1 MKRLPYKYC
10 IAILIACVFFLDRMD
25 LTIVNIILPTLSATL
40 HTSFDSVSWVSTS
53 FLLALA
59 ISIPI
64 SKWLGD
70 RFGLKK
76 IFLISIILFG
86 LFSGLCATAH
96 TIQTI
101 VVFRF
106 LQGIGGGLLLPIGAT
121 LLYKAFDPK
130 EYASITSYIFLPT
143 LIAPAIGPGLGAL
156 IAELFGWK
164 MVFLF
169 ATPICFILM
178 IAGATLLQNDQHQRK
193 IQPLDYWGLL
203 LISGT
208 LLSVLYALAQLGEMI
223 ITLRTLG
230 YFIAAFIFCTLFI
243 FHERTAAHPL
253 LDLRLFKIK
262 LFREAQLIQL
272 FFQMSHLGTLFLIG
286 MYLQLGVGIP
296 ILTVGMMM
304 GMQAVSAMCVS
315 RYSVY
320 LFNKIG
326 PTVPIVIGF
335 IGIAIFSGSILFI
348 DHQHIAL
355 GFILLFARGL
365 FSGLCGTPIQTISV
379 IGIDQSSLSS
389 ANALFNVGRQFAIS
403 LGVSIS
409 AVLIA
414 LGFKLHQ
421 INPLHHDIL
430 THLLSVEVF
439 AYAFTAIVLFCLVGI
454 LIALKVDQLWQAPTH
469 L

>member
-1 MKRLPYKYC
+1 MKRLQYKYC

-25 LTIVNIILPTLSATL
+25 LTIVNIILPTLSNAL
-40 HTSFDSVSWVSTS
+40 HTTFDSASWVSTS

-76 IFLISIILFG
+76 IFILSIILFG
-86 LFSGLCATAH
+86 LFSGLCAAAK
-96 TIQTI
+96 TIQMI
-101 VVFRF
+101 VVCRF

-121 LLYKAFDPK
+121 LLYRAFEPK

-156 IAELFGWK
+156 IAQLFGWK

-169 ATPICFILM
+169 AAPICAVLI
-178 IAGATLLQNDQHQRK
+178 IAGMVLLKDDQEER
-193 IQPLDYWGLL
+193 ILQPLDYWGFLL
-203 LISGT
+203 ASAS
-208 LLSVLYALAQLGEMI
+208 LLSILYALAQLGEMI
-223 ITLRTLG
+223 LTLRTLI
-230 YFIAAFIFCTLFI
+230 YFIAAFIFCMLFI
-243 FHERTAAHPL
+243 RYERKVQHPL
-253 LDLRLFKIK
+253 LDLRLFQSK
-262 LFREAQLIQL
+262 LFCDANWIQL

-296 ILTVGMMM
+296 ILTVGLMM
-304 GMQAVSAMCVS
+304 GMQAISAMCVS

-320 LFNKIG
+320 LFNKMG
-326 PTVPIVIGF
+326 PRIPIVTGF
-335 IGIAIFSGSILFI
+335 IGIAIFSVSILFV
-348 DHQHIAL
+348 DHQHIIV
-355 GFILLFARGL
+355 GFVLLFARGL

-403 LGVSIS
+403 LGISVS

-414 LGFKLHQ
+414 VGFKLHQ
-421 INPLHHDIL
+421 INPLDHGVL
-430 THLLSVEVF
+430 THLLAVQVF
-439 AYAFTAIVLFCLVGI
+439 AYAFAAIVIFCTAGV
-454 LIALKVDQLWQAPTH
+454 LIAANIDQKSISTI
-469 L
+469 